1 MNLLLIIGRI
11 IIAVESCLMYV
22 YLHRKTHI
30 SLRYLYKDNLI
41 VIAIVY
47 AIGYMLN
54 GWLTAWSILIAI
66 GLVPVVGLLLTMIR
80 FFRFPLRKPVKNEDA
95 IVSPADGNIIYIKKI
110 EKGDVPMSTKEGVTA
125 TLNEFSNVELQYPCW
140 IIGINMTPFDVHRNA
155 TPIAGQIV
163 MNKHFDG
170 KFLSLKDPNA
180 MAQNERNTI
189 VIDNGKYQV
198 GVVQT
203 ASKLVKRIVTYKN
216 AGDTVEQCEWFGM
229 IKFGSQVDVIIPC
242 DYEIAVELKQQVY
255 TRKTILA
262 TLKKQ

>member
-1 MNLLLIIGRI
+1 MNLLLLVAG
-11 IIAVESCLMYV
+11 IIALESCLMYV
-22 YLHRKTHI
+22 YLHKKTHI
-30 SLRYLYKDNLI
+30 SLSYLYKDNLI
-41 VIAIVY
+41 VILIVG
-47 AIGYMLN
+47 AIGY
-54 GWLTAWSILIAI
+54 WLQNVINDWTIVVAI
-66 GLVPVVGLLLTMIR
+66 CLVPIVGLLLTMVR
-80 FFRFPLRKPVKNEDA
+80 FFRFPLRKPVKNENA

-125 TLNEFSNVELQYPCW
+125 TLHEFANVELQYPCW

-155 TPIAGQIV
+155 TPVAGKII

-170 KFLSLKDPNA
+170 KYLSLKDPNA
-180 MAQNERNTI
+180 IAQNERNTI
-189 VIDNGKYQV
+189 VIDNGVHQV

-203 ASKLVKRIVTYKN
+203 ASKLVKRIVTYKQ
-216 AGDTVEQCEWFGM
+216 AGEQVEQCEWFGM

-262 TLKKQ
+262 NLKKQ

>member
-1 MNLLLIIGRI
+1 MNALLIIAGI
-11 IIAVESCLMYV
+11 VLAAESSIMYV
-22 YLHRKTHI
+22 YLHKKTHI
-30 SLRYLYKDNLI
+30 SLNYLYKDNLI
-41 VIAIVY
+41 VIAAVWG
-47 AIGYMLN
+47 IGFALYGVL
-54 GWLTAWSILIAI
+54 GFWAGLIAM

-80 FFRFPLRKPVKNEDA
+80 FFRFPLRKPVKNNQA

-110 EKGDVPMSTKEGVTA
+110 EKGDIPMSTKEGVTA
-125 TLNEFSNVELQYPCW
+125 TLNEFANVELQYPCW

-155 TPIAGQIV
+155 TPIAGKII

-170 KFLSLKDPNA
+170 QFLSLKDPKA

-189 VIDNGKYQV
+189 VIDNGKHQV

-216 AGDTVEQCEWFGM
+216 VGEQVDQCEWFGM

-242 DYEIAVELKQQVY
+242 DYEISVELKQQVY

-262 TLKKQ
+262 TLKK

>member
-1 MNLLLIIGRI
+1 MNLLLLIAG
-11 IIAVESCLMYV
+11 IIALESCLMYV
-22 YLHRKTHI
+22 YLHKKTHI
-30 SLRYLYKDNLI
+30 SLSYLYKDNLI
-41 VIAIVY
+41 VILIVG
-47 AIGYMLN
+47 AIGY
-54 GWLTAWSILIAI
+54 WLQNVINEWTIVVAI
-66 GLVPVVGLLLTMIR
+66 CLVPIVGLLLTMVR
-80 FFRFPLRKPVKNEDA
+80 FFRFPLRKPVKKGDA

-125 TLNEFSNVELQYPCW
+125 TLHEFANVELQYPCW

-155 TPIAGQIV
+155 TPIAGKII

-180 MAQNERNTI
+180 IAQNERNTI
-189 VIDNGKYQV
+189 VIDNGVHQV
-198 GVVQT
+198 
-203 ASKLVKRIVTYKN
+203 VKRIVTYKQ
-216 AGDTVEQCEWFGM
+216 AGEQVEQCEWFGM

-262 TLKKQ
+262 NLKKQ

>member
-1 MNLLLIIGRI
+1 MNLLLIIGGI

-180 MAQNERNTI
+180 MVQNERNTI

-216 AGDTVEQCEWFGM
+216 TGDTVEQCEWFGM

>member
-1 MNLLLIIGRI
+1 MNLLLLVAGIV
-11 IIAVESCLMYV
+11 ALESSLMYV
-22 YLHRKTHI
+22 YLHKKTHI
-30 SLRYLYKDNLI
+30 SLSYLYKDNLI
-41 VIAIVY
+41 VILVVS
-47 AIGYMLN
+47 AIGY
-54 GWLTAWSILIAI
+54 WLQNAINEWTAVVAI
-66 GLVPVVGLLLTMIR
+66 CLVPIIGLLLTMVR

-95 IVSPADGNIIYIKKI
+95 IVSPADGNIIYIKRI
-110 EKGDVPMSTKEGVTA
+110 EKGDIPMSTKEGVTA
-125 TLNEFSNVELQYPCW
+125 TLSEFANVELNYPCW

-155 TPIAGQIV
+155 TPIAGKLI

-180 MAQNERNTI
+180 IAQNERNTI
-189 VIDNGKYQV
+189 VIDNGRHQV

-203 ASKLVKRIVTYKN
+203 ASKLVKRIVTYKQV
-216 AGDTVEQCEWFGM
+216 GEQVDQCEWFGM

>member
-1 MNLLLIIGRI
+1 MKLLFILIVLT
-11 IIAVESCLMYV
+11 ALVSSMMYV
-22 YLHRKTHI
+22 YLHKKTHI
-30 SLRYLYKDNLI
+30 SLTYLYKDNLV
-41 VIAIVY
+41 VILLVCLV
-47 AIGYMLN
+47 GYLLCSCIHYWTLLVCV
-54 GWLTAWSILIAI
+54 GS
-66 GLVPVVGLLLTMIR
+66 VPVIGLLLTMIR
-80 FFRFPLRKPVKNEDA
+80 FFRFPLRKPLKNDRA
-95 IVSPADGNIIYIKKI
+95 IVSPADGNIIYIKRI

-125 TLNEFSNVELQYPCW
+125 TLNEFANVDLHYPCW

-155 TPIAGQIV
+155 TPIAGKII

-180 MAQNERNTI
+180 IAQNERNTI
-189 VIDNGKYQV
+189 VIDNGTHQV

-203 ASKLVKRIVTYKN
+203 ASKLVKRIVTYKQ
-216 AGDTVEQCEWFGM
+216 AGEQVDQCEWFGM

-262 TLKKQ
+262 TLKK